1 MFDFRFNNKN
11 ASELGVYA
19 ISRPA
24 IVSPE
29 RNVQLIEVPGR
40 NGSVTLDDETYKDI
54 EIDINCNFKVKKA
67 DDFGRRTRMI
77 KSWLNSK
84 TDNRLIFN
92 DDLDFCRLVKK
103 TTISKIERQSKYI
116 GTFEINFVC
125 APFEFLLDGFNEHS
139 LEECKVNPY
148 DTSKPI
154 YHFIGEGMAHLE
166 VNGNYININVGQN
179 AYVDTEL
186 QLTYNGN
193 GDIVNTDLNGNY
205 EKLYLKSGENDLLLE
220 SKNGVQV
227 QVKPRWCCL

>member
-1 MFDFRFNNKN
+1 
-11 ASELGVYA
+11 
-19 ISRPA
+19 
-24 IVSPE
+24 
-29 RNVQLIEVPGR
+29 
-40 NGSVTLDDETYKDI
+40 
-54 EIDINCNFKVKKA
+54 
-67 DDFGRRTRMI
+67 MI